1 MAKKYVKPEA
11 SKFSLLPLMGNITST
26 PSDGEWSKDELENQV
41 EFEDED

>member
-11 SKFSLLPLMGNITST
+11 NKFGLLPLMGNITST
-26 PSDGEWSKDELENQV
+26 PSEGYDGKDELENQV